1 MNEKKEREGNLLILS
16 GPSPSPPRMQV
27 LTHLTVHFSAFLD
40 LGRCILC
47 FLLSSPDNI
56 CGTFDRVSPS
66 CGGGGRISAEATDT
80 GAIIVAAMA
89 PNAAVDIQTVAAADL
104 VTQQL

>member
-1 MNEKKEREGNLLILS
+1 MLNNKLYSLLCVFGFGSLY
-16 GPSPSPPRMQV
+16 P
-27 LTHLTVHFSAFLD
+27 LFLAVFT
-40 LGRCILC
+40 R
-47 FLLSSPDNI
+47 NI
-56 CGTFDRVSPS
+56 SGTFDSVSPS

-80 GAIIVAAMA
+80 EAIIVAAMA